1 MRRIVTV
8 AGFAVVFVVGGYVSL
23 FKREAVAD
31 MADSARGY
39 PKAKSPQECVD
50 LFKKAVA
57 ARRYDKAAKYCTREY
72 AEQLTRGADAAQDI
86 GEAIDELNTR
96 LTQDGVATSELDL
109 VLHYHD
115 PLPSRL
121 TMTIKSTG
129 ESEAT
134 AVLGV
139 TEPRLQ
145 TYYPSTWEIDL
156 RFAKA
161 LYAYVPG
168 TVRLVKQDEHWKID
182 VPVAPE
188 QRVQVDTLIARHKDY
203 VNAFRKAA
211 EEVGTDRTTREG
223 FEKRL
228 KELLG
233 EAIRAKN

>member
-1 MRRIVTV
+1 MRRIVTIV
-8 AGFAVVFVVGGYVSL
+8 GFAVVFVIGGYVSL

-39 PKAKSPQECVD
+39 PKARTPQECVD

-57 ARRYDKAAKYCTREY
+57 ARRYDKAAKYCTKEY
-72 AEQLTRGADAAQDI
+72 ADQLTRGADAAQEV
-86 GEAIDELNTR
+86 GEAIDALAAR
-96 LTQDGVATSELDL
+96 LSQDGVTSSELDL
-109 VLHYHD
+109 VLFYHD

-121 TMTIKSTG
+121 TMTVRSTG
-129 ESEAT
+129 ESQAT

-139 TEPRLQ
+139 AEPRLQ

-168 TVRLVKQDEHWKID
+168 TVRLVKRDDYWKLDI
-182 VPVAPE
+182 PVTPE

-203 VNAFRKAA
+203 VTAFKKAA
-211 EEVGTDRTTREG
+211 EDVQTDKTARAG
-223 FEKRL
+223 VEKRF

-233 EAIRAKN
+233 EAVRARH

>member
-1 MRRIVTV
+1 MRRIVTI

-39 PKAKSPQECVD
+39 PKAKTPQECVD

-168 TVRLVKQDEHWKID
+168 TVRLVKQDGYWKLD
-182 VPVAPE
+182 VPVTPE
-188 QRVQVDTLIARHKDY
+188 QRVQVDTLIANHKNY
-203 VNAFRKAA
+203 ANAFKKAA
-211 EEVGTDRTTREG
+211 EEVRTDRTTKLEV
-223 FEKRL
+223 EKRL

-233 EAIRAKN
+233 EAIRAKH